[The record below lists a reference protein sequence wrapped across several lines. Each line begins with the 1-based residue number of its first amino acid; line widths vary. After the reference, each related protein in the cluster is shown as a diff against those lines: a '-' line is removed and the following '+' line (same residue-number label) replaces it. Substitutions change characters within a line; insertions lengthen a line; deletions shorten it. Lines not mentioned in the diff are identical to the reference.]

1 MLRRRDFWLRTGSGL
16 ATRSKTEEGGAL
28 DFGFAADV
36 KRALEYDDALLPAL
50 LFVRTPYISIY
61 PQYKNVELLKLKNWP
76 LNGVATTLG
85 GRSVGAVRRFLEG
98 LPRLLEGQNVPVDD
112 LNKLLK
118 SSASADKREKL
129 AEGAKKVVVAGAEAS
144 VGLLTIISAYLKWTG
159 TT

>member
-1 MLRRRDFWLRTGSGL
+1 MVKLNSDMDIYADLPDTPEWWHERAGGGGGGPSAIWQQPLPRTVGEVKSY
-16 ATRSKTEEGGAL
+16 S
-28 DFGFAADV
+28 AAHTQFEN
-36 KRALEYDDALLPAL
+36 R
-50 LFVRTPYISIY
+50 
-61 PQYKNVELLKLKNWP
+61 ELLKLKNWP